1 MKYGIIDA
9 DSLRFT
15 KADMALFEI
24 EPNTYYISTD
34 EKGNVYINAK
44 TVPNKNKTILTIK
57 EKLMSIEEYLKLS
70 KERYYNGF

>member
-1 MKYGIIDA
+1 MKYGNIDA

-15 KADMALFEI
+15 KADVALFEI

-57 EKLMSIEEYLKLS
+57 ERLMSIEEYLKLS
-70 KERYYNGF
+70 KER

>member
-15 KADMALFEI
+15 KADAALFEI

-34 EKGNVYINAK
+34 EKGNVYINTK

-57 EKLMSIEEYLKLS
+57 ERLMLIEEYLKLS
-70 KERYYNGF
+70 KER